1 MRFFHDRGPL
11 FLTEIDS
18 RRFIFHK
25 TGPHMAVF
33 VLMGTIVYVTLA
45 RGQFIIYHVLHAE
58 HKVTWQQK
66 YS

>member
-1 MRFFHDRGPL
+1 
-11 FLTEIDS
+11 
-18 RRFIFHK
+18 
-25 TGPHMAVF
+25 MAVF